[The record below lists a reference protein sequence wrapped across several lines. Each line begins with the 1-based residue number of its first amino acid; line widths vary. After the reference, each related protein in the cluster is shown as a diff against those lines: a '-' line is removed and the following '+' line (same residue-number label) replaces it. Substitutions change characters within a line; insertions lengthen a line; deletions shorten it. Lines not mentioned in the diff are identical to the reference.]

1 MFSEA
6 VIGTDRFLDMS
17 TKAQVLYLHLNM
29 DGDDDGFVAS
39 PKKICRAVGCSEK
52 ELRTLEEA
60 GFILRFPSGVV
71 CIVDWHRMNTLKN
84 DRYTPTVY
92 QEELHMLD
100 KDSSR
105 RYYLREVQETE
116 ETTYSESE
124 RTGDADCHTSDI
136 GHWFAMTC
144 NEETATAETDME
156 QTRNQSGTTL
166 EPTWNQA
173 GTKVEPQHNIT
184 KHNLIY
190 ESITERSEA
199 SMGRA
204 SPSPTHTFFS
214 YAETGER
221 AI

>member
-6 VIGTDRFLDMS
+6 VIGTDRFLDKPP
-17 TKAQVLYLHLNM
+17 KAQVLYLYLNM

-92 QEELHMLD
+92 QEELHMLAQ
-100 KDSSR
+100 DSSG
-105 RYYLREVQETE
+105 RYYVREVQVAEETE
-116 ETTYSESE
+116 EAE
-124 RTGDADCHTSDI
+124 DV
-136 GHWFAMTC
+136 TC
-144 NEETATAETDME
+144 KAEANTAETALE
-156 QTRNQSGTTL
+156 PTRNQSGTTL

-173 GTKVEPQHNIT
+173 GTNVEPQHNIT

-190 ESITERSEA
+190 ESITKRSEA

-204 SPSPTHTFFS
+204 SPSPTHSFFS
-214 YAETGER
+214 YAEIGER

>member
-92 QEELHMLD
+92 QEELHTLAQ
-100 KDSSR
+100 DSSG
-105 RYYLREVQETE
+105 RYYLREVQVAAETE
-116 ETTYSESE
+116 EPEDTTCKAEV
-124 RTGDADCHTSDI
+124 
-136 GHWFAMTC
+136 
-144 NEETATAETDME
+144 NTAETAFE
-156 QTRNQSGTTL
+156 PTRNQAGTTL

-190 ESITERSEA
+190 ESMTKRSGA
-199 SMGRA
+199 SLGRA
-204 SPSPTHTFFS
+204 SPTPHTLFFS
-214 YAETGER
+214 CVFKQRVIYAPS
-221 AI
+221 